1 MQSVEAKFP
10 RVKHLQWFFALKSLN
25 LWFSLHFGYE
35 SNKISDFYKKFLQFQ
50 KKTLGNY
57 PYTFSIG

>member
-1 MQSVEAKFP
+1 MQSVEVKRS
-10 RVKHLQWFFALKSLN
+10 RVKHLQWFFALKSLK

-35 SNKISDFYKKFLQFQ
+35 SNKKSDFSKQSLQFQ

>member
-1 MQSVEAKFP
+1 MQSVEVKCP
-10 RVKHLQWFFALKSLN
+10 RVKHLQRFFALKSLK

-35 SNKISDFYKKFLQFQ
+35 SNKKSDFSQKSRQIQ

-57 PYTFSIG
+57 PYTLSIG